1 MSQAKTYDLIVIGA
15 GSGGLSI
22 GLTMSRVGLSVL
34 MVDKT
39 DRHIGGE
46 CLNAGCVPSKAL
58 IHVSQMLHQAR
69 QARTFGFEV
78 TDTTDFDAVKRYIT
92 EKQNIIRD
100 HENAAYLRDKEKV
113 AVELGTARFTGKDK
127 IEVNGKRFRAK
138 RIVLATGSQ
147 PAKLT
152 VPGAENVS
160 FQTNETI
167 FELEKL
173 PKKMLVIGAGPIGM
187 ELSQA
192 FARMGSKVTV
202 AGSKDRILE
211 KELPE
216 VSAILQ
222 TQLENEGITFK
233 LNAKVTAFLHARSAQ
248 IEYANGATEAV
259 EFDTVLLGIGRA
271 FRWDDLNLEAA
282 GIELENGKLKVDD
295 YLRTTNKNIYVAGDA
310 SGKMYFSHAAELHAS
325 VLTTNFLSPLK
336 ARLSYDHFSWVTFT
350 DPEIATFGLG
360 LEEIQKRGIRYEK
373 LTMDLAGDDRATVA
387 DYRYGKL
394 ILFIQPA
401 RINPLGAKLLGG
413 TIIAPQ
419 AGEMIQELILA
430 RQQNLSVSA
439 LFNKTYPY
447 PTASRINKLILV
459 EKFSENLP
467 GWLRK
472 VVKWLYEVVV

>member
-1 MSQAKTYDLIVIGA
+1 MAQVKTYDLIVIGA

-22 GLTMSRVGLSVL
+22 GLTMSRIGLSVL

-46 CLNAGCVPSKAL
+46 CLNTGCVPSKAL

-69 QARTFGFEV
+69 QARKFGFEV
-78 TDTTDFDAVKRYIT
+78 TDKTDFEAVKHYIT
-92 EKQNIIRD
+92 HQQDIIRD
-100 HENAAYLRDKEKV
+100 HENAAHLREKEKV
-113 AVELGTARFTGKDK
+113 DAELGIARFTGKNE
-127 IEVNGKRFRAK
+127 IEVNGKRFQAK
-138 RIVLATGSQ
+138 RIVLATGSK
-147 PAKLT
+147 PARLD
-152 VPGAENVS
+152 VPGASTVA

-167 FELEKL
+167 FQLEKL
-173 PKKMLVIGAGPIGM
+173 PEKLLVIGAGPIGM

-192 FARMGSKVTV
+192 FSRMGSQVIV
-202 AGSKDRILE
+202 VGSKDRILE

-216 VSAILQ
+216 ISTILQ

-233 LNAKVTAFLHARSAQ
+233 LNAKVTSFLHAQSAQ
-248 IEYANGATEAV
+248 MEYTNGQKESID
-259 EFDTVLLGIGRA
+259 FDAVLLGIGRT

-282 GIELENGKLKVDD
+282 GIEIEDGKLKVDD
-295 YLRTTNKNIYVAGDA
+295 YLRTTNKNVYIAGDA

-325 VLTTNFLSPLK
+325 VLTTNFLSPIK
-336 ARLSYDHFSWVTFT
+336 TRLSYDNFSWVTFT
-350 DPEIATFGLG
+350 DPEIATFGLT
-360 LEEIQKRGIRYEK
+360 LEEIQKRGLRYEK
-373 LTMDLAGDDRATVA
+373 LTMDLAGDDRATVS

-394 ILFIQPA
+394 ILFIKPA
-401 RINPLGAKLLGG
+401 RLNPLGAKLLGG

-430 RQQNLSVSA
+430 RQQNLSVAA

-447 PTASRINKLILV
+447 PTASRVNKLILV

-467 GWLRK
+467 GWLKK
-472 VVKWLYEVVV
+472 VVKWLY